1 MNMTTNTATL
11 SLMNP
16 SLMNPSVIP
25 STQYVQNNPF
35 DEILDIDYISTPES
49 NTTIT
54 YTTPVFIQLKQ
65 PDTHIQK
72 PKRHATPMRQYNHG
86 DEKEDDEKEE
96 DDEDELSA
104 D

>member
-1 MNMTTNTATL
+1 MDV
-11 SLMNP
+11 
-16 SLMNPSVIP
+16 NPSVIP

-72 PKRHATPMRQYNHG
+72 PTRPATPMRQYNHG

-96 DDEDELSA
+96 DEDELSA